1 MEKKIMAYDSVS
13 IVVRA
18 GPSSD
23 YGGGND
29 SGAVFVFLR
38 DIEQSPPRHN
48 NYFEVKL
55 PWANQA
61 LATALA
67 AMTTGK
73 RVLVRV
79 GDAEN
84 PAETNAH
91 GDPYCYRL
99 YLADG

>member
-1 MEKKIMAYDSVS
+1 M
-13 IVVRA
+13 RA
-18 GPSSD
+18 GPSSV
-23 YGGGND
+23 YGGGSD
-29 SGAVFVFLR
+29 SGAVFVRLR
-38 DIEQSPPRHN
+38 DVEQATPRHDR
-48 NYFEVKL
+48 YFEVQL

-67 AMTTGK
+67 AITTGK

-79 GDAEN
+79 RNADN

-99 YLADG
+99 YITDK

>member
-1 MEKKIMAYDSVS
+1 MAYDSTS
-13 IVVRA
+13 IVLRA

-23 YGGGND
+23 YGGGSD
-29 SGAVFVFLR
+29 SGAVFIWLK
-38 DIEQSPPRHN
+38 DIEQNPPRHD

-67 AMTTGK
+67 ALTAGK
-73 RVLVRV
+73 QVIARV
-79 GDAEN
+79 GNAGV
-84 PAETNAH
+84 PAEANAH

-99 YLADG
+99 YVVAV